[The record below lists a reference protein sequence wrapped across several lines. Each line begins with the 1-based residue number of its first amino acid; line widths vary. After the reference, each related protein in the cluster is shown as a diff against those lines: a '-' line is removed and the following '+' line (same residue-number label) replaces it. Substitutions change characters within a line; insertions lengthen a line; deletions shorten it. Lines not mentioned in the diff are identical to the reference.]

1 MKTQRARHFDSS
13 GGDRRL
19 VTTCILT
26 LNHNVFGKNI
36 AKFRHQQSW
45 TREELAVKLQL
56 LGCSITPH
64 ILTNIETGRCAV
76 TDTQIVFISEVF
88 RVPVK
93 AWINRVV

>member
-1 MKTQRARHFDSS
+1 MKTQRARHCDSS

-19 VTTCILT
+19 ATTCILT

-36 AKFRHQQSW
+36 AMFRHQQGW

-56 LGCSITPH
+56 LGCSITSQ

-88 RVPVK
+88 GVPVED
-93 AWINRVV
+93 WLNRVV